1 MENLAP
7 TSPTTPL
14 CRAGHPLATPGGYC
28 PTCATCQLCK
38 RPLTAT
44 EYHWTL
50 EHTPESQDP
59 AFRHPGC
66 FSEVER
72 LTLATEEVSIPRALF
87 DKLNACRLLLEP
99 LEDRNVK
106 TNEQDA
112 DICMHRWIHES
123 AKTKSYEEH
132 SKYLVLVLIRMESA
146 CATLSLATNK
156 QRRVIEQELS
166 EKDKQAHLEART
178 AAKAHR
184 DLAPTT
190 HKKVDKRKLTKE
202 EKAVA
207 ALVALG
213 LSEADARQSIQRTS
227 KVQVN

>member
-1 MENLAP
+1 MEN
-7 TSPTTPL
+7 SQSPL
-14 CRAGHPLATPGGYC
+14 CRSGHPLATPGGYC
-28 PTCATCQLCK
+28 PTCATCSLCK

-50 EHTPESQDP
+50 EHTPESQEP
-59 AFRHPGC
+59 TFRHPGC
-66 FSEVER
+66 FSEIER

-112 DICMHRWIHES
+112 DLKVQRWIHES
-123 AKTKSYEEH
+123 AQTKTYEKH
-132 SKYLVLVLIRMESA
+132 SEYLYLVLRRMESA
-146 CATLSLATNK
+146 CATLSLAVSK

-190 HKKVDKRKLTKE
+190 HKKVEKRKLTKE

-207 ALVALG
+207 DLVGLG
-213 LSEADARQSIQRTS
+213 LSEADARQCIQRNS
-227 KVQVN
+227 KGTVN